1 VIWLCIKDDTLI
13 HSFKFILSK
22 NLKEVNLKNIRRFI
36 MKCEIIAVGT
46 ELLLGNIVNSNAR
59 YLSEKLAELGLDVY
73 YHITVGDNIG
83 RLKEA
88 IETSL
93 KRSDI
98 IITTGGLGPTDD
110 DLTKD
115 GVAEALGLKLIPHR
129 QSIEKI
135 EAYFKDTDRLMPECN
150 RKQGYIP
157 EGAMVLEN
165 DNGTAPGIMVEKDGK
180 VIILLPGPPKEM
192 MPMFAN
198 QVYSYLKAKSSF
210 VIRSKTL
217 RVVGIGESSI
227 QEKLQHIFDAQSN
240 PTVAPYAKDGEV
252 HLRITA
258 KCKNEVEANILL
270 NEMEEKIT
278 NILNESIYGYDE
290 ESLEYVVYKLLKK
303 RNMTLSIAES
313 CTGGMISGR
322 LTNVSGVSS
331 VFMNSIVTYSNE
343 AKMKFINVK
352 EDTLNKHGA
361 VSNETA
367 GEMAIGIMQVSGT
380 DIGLSVTGIAG
391 PEGGTA
397 EKPVGLF
404 YIGVAI
410 GDDVE
415 THRFCYPGSRERMR
429 NIATIKALDILRK
442 KLL

>member
-1 VIWLCIKDDTLI
+1 
-13 HSFKFILSK
+13 
-22 NLKEVNLKNIRRFI
+22 

-59 YLSEKLAELGLDVY
+59 YLSEKLAELGIDVH

-83 RLKEA
+83 RLKDV

-110 DLTKD
+110 DLTKE
-115 GVAEALGLKLIPHR
+115 GVVEALGLKLIPHK
-129 QSIEKI
+129 QSLEKLEGYFR
-135 EAYFKDTDRLMPECN
+135 EANRPMPECN
-150 RKQGYIP
+150 KKQGYIP
-157 EGAMVLEN
+157 EGAKVLEN
-165 DNGTAPGIMVEKDGK
+165 DNGTAPGIMIEKDQK
-180 VIILLPGPPKEM
+180 IIILLPGPPKEM

-198 QVYSYLKAKSSF
+198 QVYTYLKAKSSF
-210 VIRSKTL
+210 VISSKTL
-217 RVVGIGESSI
+217 RVVGIGESNI
-227 QEKLQHIFDAQSN
+227 QELLQNIFDEQTN

-258 KCKNEVEANILL
+258 KCQDEAAANRLLKEMESKISNILK
-270 NEMEEKIT
+270 ET
-278 NILNESIYGYDE
+278 IYGYDE
-290 ESLEYVVYKLLKK
+290 ESLEYIVYKLLKK
-303 RNMTLSIAES
+303 NNKTLSIAES

-352 EDTLNKHGA
+352 EDTLAKYGA
-361 VSNETA
+361 VSAETA
-367 GEMAIGIMQVSGT
+367 LEMAKGIMQVSGT

-397 EKPVGLF
+397 DKPVGLF
-404 YIGVAI
+404 YIGIAI
-410 GDDVE
+410 RDVVE
-415 THRFCYPGSRERMR
+415 THRFCYPGNRERIR
-429 NIATIKALDILRK
+429 NNATIKALDILRK

>member
-1 VIWLCIKDDTLI
+1 
-13 HSFKFILSK
+13 
-22 NLKEVNLKNIRRFI
+22 

-59 YLSEKLAELGLDVY
+59 YLSEKLAELGIDVH
-73 YHITVGDNIG
+73 YHIAVGDNIG
-83 RLKEA
+83 RLREV

-115 GVAEALGLKLIPHR
+115 GVAEALGLKLIPHK
-129 QSIEKI
+129 QSLEKL
-135 EAYFKDTDRLMPECN
+135 EGYFKDADRPMPECN
-150 RKQGYIP
+150 RKQAYIP
-157 EGAMVLEN
+157 EGAIVLEN
-165 DNGTAPGIMVEKDGK
+165 DNGTAPGIMIEKNEK

-192 MPMFAN
+192 MPMFTK
-198 QVYSYLKAKSSF
+198 QVYNYLKAKSAF
-210 VIRSKTL
+210 VIKSKTL
-217 RVVGIGESSI
+217 RVVGVGESTI
-227 QEKLQHIFDAQSN
+227 QENLQHIFDTQSN

-258 KCKNEVEANILL
+258 KCQNEIEANIKLQ
-270 NEMEEKIT
+270 EMEVKIID
-278 NILNESIYGYDE
+278 ILQENIYGYDE
-290 ESLEYVVYKLLKK
+290 ESLEYIVYELLKAK
-303 RNMTLSIAES
+303 NMTLSIAES

-331 VFMNSIVTYSNE
+331 VFMNGIVTYSNE
-343 AKMKFINVK
+343 AKIKFLGVQEK
-352 EDTLNKHGA
+352 TLMEDGA
-361 VSNETA
+361 VSAETVE
-367 GEMAIGIMQVSGT
+367 EMAKGIMRVSGT

-404 YIGVAI
+404 YIGIAI
-410 GDDVE
+410 GDIVE
-415 THRFCYPGSRERMR
+415 NHRFYYPGSRDRIR
-429 NIATIKALDILRK
+429 SIATIRALDILRK

>member
-1 VIWLCIKDDTLI
+1 
-13 HSFKFILSK
+13 
-22 NLKEVNLKNIRRFI
+22 

-59 YLSEKLAELGLDVY
+59 YLSEKLAELGIDVH

-83 RLKEA
+83 RLREA

-110 DLTKD
+110 DLTKV
-115 GVAEALGLKLIPHR
+115 GVAEALGLKLIPHK
-129 QSIEKI
+129 QSLEKI
-135 EAYFKDTDRLMPECN
+135 EAYFKETDRPMPECN

-157 EGAMVLEN
+157 EGAIVLEN
-165 DNGTAPGIMVEKDGK
+165 DNGTAPGIMIEKDKK

-192 MPMFAN
+192 MPMFTK
-198 QVYSYLKAKSSF
+198 QVYDYLKVKSGF

-217 RVVGIGESSI
+217 RVVGVGESTI
-227 QEKLQHIFDAQSN
+227 QERLQPIFDAQSN

-258 KCKNEVEANILL
+258 KCQNEIEANIKLQ
-270 NEMEEKIT
+270 EMEVKIT
-278 NILNESIYGYDE
+278 DILQENIYGYDE
-290 ESLEYVVYKLLKK
+290 ESLEYIVYKLLKVK
-303 RNMTLSIAES
+303 NKTLSIAES
-313 CTGGMISGR
+313 CTGGMVSGR

-343 AKMKFINVK
+343 AKMKFLNVQEK
-352 EDTLNKHGA
+352 TLMEHGA
-361 VSNETA
+361 VSAETA
-367 GEMAIGIMQVSGT
+367 EEMAKGIMSVSGT

-404 YIGVAI
+404 YIGIAI
-410 GDDVE
+410 GDIVE
-415 THRFCYPGSRERMR
+415 NHRFYYPGSRDRIR
-429 NIATIKALDILRK
+429 SIATIRALDILRK

>member
-1 VIWLCIKDDTLI
+1 
-13 HSFKFILSK
+13 
-22 NLKEVNLKNIRRFI
+22 

-59 YLSEKLAELGLDVY
+59 YLSEKLAELGIDVH
-73 YHITVGDNIG
+73 YHIAVGDNIG
-83 RLKEA
+83 RLREV

-115 GVAEALGLKLIPHR
+115 GVAEALGLKLIPHK
-129 QSIEKI
+129 QSLEKI
-135 EAYFKDTDRLMPECN
+135 EAYFKGADRPMPECN

-157 EGAMVLEN
+157 EGAIVLEN
-165 DNGTAPGIMVEKDGK
+165 DNGTAPGIMIEKAEK

-192 MPMFAN
+192 MPMFISK
-198 QVYSYLKAKSSF
+198 VYDYLKVKSDF

-217 RVVGIGESSI
+217 RVVGVGESTI
-227 QEKLQHIFDAQSN
+227 QEKLQPIFDAQSN
-240 PTVAPYAKDGEV
+240 PTIAPYAKDGEV

-258 KCKNEVEANILL
+258 KCQNEIEANTKLQ
-270 NEMEEKIT
+270 EMEAKVAD
-278 NILNESIYGYDE
+278 ILQENIYGYDE
-290 ESLEYVVYKLLKK
+290 ESLEYIVYKLLKAK
-303 RNMTLSIAES
+303 NMTLSIAES

-331 VFMNSIVTYSNE
+331 VFMNAIVTYSNE
-343 AKMKFINVK
+343 AKMKFINVQEK
-352 EDTLNKHGA
+352 TLMEHGA
-361 VSNETA
+361 VSAETA
-367 GEMAIGIMQVSGT
+367 EEMAKGIMRVSGT

-404 YIGVAI
+404 YIGIAI
-410 GDDVE
+410 GDLVE
-415 THRFCYPGSRERMR
+415 NHRFYYPGSRDRIR
-429 NIATIKALDILRK
+429 SIATIRALDILRK